1 MKGQKTGGR
10 TKGTPNRTTKA
21 MRNFV
26 MDVLANNKSTIKED
40 LKRLEPHERIRAL
53 FSLLPY
59 VCPRMQVQQVAINDM
74 TGEELDAL
82 AKTLFNLTEDSEE

>member
-26 MDVLANNKSTIKED
+26 MDVLANNKTQIKAD
-40 LKRLEPHERIRAL
+40 LKQLEPHERVRAL

-74 TGEELDAL
+74 TGEELDTL